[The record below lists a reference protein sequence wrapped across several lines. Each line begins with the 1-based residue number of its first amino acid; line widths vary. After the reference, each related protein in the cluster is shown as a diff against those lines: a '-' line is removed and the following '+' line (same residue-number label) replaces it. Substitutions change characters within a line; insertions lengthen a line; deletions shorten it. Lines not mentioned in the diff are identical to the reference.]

1 MFGALGYPIP
11 NKSNKKVIYH
21 LTYLLTYNLSKM
33 KVSIIT
39 VCFNSEKTIEDTIKS
54 VQSQSYSNIEYIVI
68 DGKSRDSTNDIVS
81 KYEETVSMHIS
92 EKDNGLYDAMNKGI
106 SIASGDIVGILNSDD
121 VFASESVVEKIV
133 AGFDSKNIDAVY
145 SDLIYVSEHDLNKPT
160 RLYSSKIF
168 SKRLIRLGI
177 MLPHPTF
184 YARKSCYESLGLYKT
199 NYRVAA
205 DFELL
210 TRFINKGIKSRRL
223 PFISVKMREGGIS
236 SSGLLWRVHQNL
248 EIVRACN
255 ENGIYTNI
263 FFVMLKLPYKM
274 LTLLT
279 RWFVPVNK

>member
-1 MFGALGYPIP
+1 
-11 NKSNKKVIYH
+11 
-21 LTYLLTYNLSKM
+21 M

-39 VCFNSEKTIEDTIKS
+39 VCFNSEKTIEDTLRSI
-54 VQSQSYSNIEYIVI
+54 QHQTYTDIEYIVI
-68 DGKSRDSTNDIVS
+68 DGLSKDRTNDIVK
-81 KYEETVSMHIS
+81 KYIDIVSIHIS
-92 EKDNGLYDAMNKGI
+92 GKDNGLYDAMNKGI
-106 SIASGDIVGILNSDD
+106 ALATGNVIGILNSDD
-121 VFASESVVEKIV
+121 VLADETVIEKIV
-133 AGFDSKNIDAVY
+133 AGFDDESIDAVY

-168 SKRLIRLGI
+168 SKRMIKFGI

-184 YARKSCYESLGLYKT
+184 YVRKKYYETFGLYKD

-210 TRFINKGIKSRRL
+210 ARFMSNGIKSIRL

-236 SSGLLWRVHQNL
+236 SSGLLWRVHQNF
-248 EIVRACN
+248 EIVRACR

-263 FFVMLKLPYKM
+263 CFVMLKLPYKL

-279 RWFVPVNK
+279 RWFIPVAK